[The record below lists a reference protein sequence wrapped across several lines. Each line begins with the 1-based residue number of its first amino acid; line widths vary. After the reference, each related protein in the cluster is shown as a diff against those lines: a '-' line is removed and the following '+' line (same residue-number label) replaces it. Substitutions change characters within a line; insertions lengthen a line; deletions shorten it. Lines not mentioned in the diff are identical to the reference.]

1 MGPAQ
6 DDLVEEQNERLAQ
19 ELAGKVSRLKNPR
32 YLKQAEAIKLDEEL
46 FNYFGVEQLM
56 ELAGLSCASA
66 IAEEYP
72 ESKNVLVVVGPGNNG
87 GDGLVCARHLKM
99 FGYLP
104 EIFYPKRPAKILY
117 ENLTKQC
124 ELFEIP
130 FLSSFPAQEE
140 LNTKYSLIVD
150 ALFGFSFKPP
160 IRQEFSEIINTMI
173 QTSTPCCSIDI
184 PSGWDVENGPVDP
197 TNHLNPAMLISLSAP
212 KLCASFFRGIHY
224 LGGRFIAPALAT
236 KYELNLPNYPSTQNC
251 VRL

>member
-1 MGPAQ
+1 M
-6 DDLVEEQNERLAQ
+6 LTHFVFFLN
-19 ELAGKVSRLKNPR
+19 
-32 YLKQAEAIKLDEEL
+32 IK
-46 FNYFGVEQLM
+46 FFPN
-56 ELAGLSCASA
+56 S
-66 IAEEYP
+66 
-72 ESKNVLVVVGPGNNG
+72 
-87 GDGLVCARHLKM
+87 
-99 FGYLP
+99 YLP

-184 PSGWDVENGPVDP
+184 PSGIINPDP
-197 TNHLNPAMLISLSAP
+197 
-212 KLCASFFRGIHY
+212 K
-224 LGGRFIAPALAT
+224 
-236 KYELNLPNYPSTQNC
+236 
-251 VRL
+251 